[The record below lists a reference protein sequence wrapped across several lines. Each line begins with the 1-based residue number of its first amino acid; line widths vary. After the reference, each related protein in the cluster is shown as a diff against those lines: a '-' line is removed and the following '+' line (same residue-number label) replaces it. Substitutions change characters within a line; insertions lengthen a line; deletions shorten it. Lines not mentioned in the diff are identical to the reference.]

1 MGFCGPEAA
10 REVRFETF
18 AKRMGVGVGAVKQQ
32 ARKNAAQLI
41 AMALRA
47 DRTGKKVNG
56 YTGKQLRAMALFLPN
71 ERPIQP
77 RK

>member
-1 MGFCGPEAA
+1 MNNQSNTTGTASA
-10 REVRFETF
+10 
-18 AKRMGVGVGAVKQQ
+18 
-32 ARKNAAQLI
+32 
-41 AMALRA
+41 A
-47 DRTGKKVNG
+47 DRVTLRNIKHAAFASQETECFNATVYIDGVKEG